1 MRKELYTEV
10 MSNMIQKYWAI
21 SKNEMKW
28 VDKKRLAEFE
38 FLLDDFIRLGK
49 FDPID
54 LAVMQRISYDIADTL
69 RCDQIIFY
77 YSSFHYFYNAVYHRD
92 DMDEIGKIIFQ
103 INIQISIM
111 RIQIQ
116 HGYISGCSEDD
127 YYFKGRGTELIDA
140 IAIILNRG
148 EREYIVPVFLY
159 LLLNYLQSLLEY
171 LQSDN
176 DRYRDVVVKN
186 ATKCMELVKG
196 YCAVEVIKEYIKK
209 NAKIKSFIYK
219 VAYMYN
225 VLFDKTVDGIME
237 KVCAFE
243 KSDVFSNDIW
253 ALNSIYYINKEK
265 FNSVSNELL
274 SDESE
279 YEKIYEDA
287 KLIYLKNNMYLLYES
302 GDNSFDVI
310 KLPDIKRD
318 EDNTWFKMEY
328 YFKGYEESFDIEIT
342 DEDINT
348 LNGYNDEKLRSKI
361 AKIIVNIDHHIVE
374 RESKK
379 PHGALEISDME
390 LPIRPQGKFTTYYLC
405 IPVKSGVE
413 IRNKV
418 DESICYQIIRPFTN
432 FANRAVVVF
441 VSAKEASEAFYNYVK
456 RAKANLNFD
465 IYILEGKSLAKVLKY
480 NNLLD

>member
-1 MRKELYTEV
+1 MRKELYAEV

-28 VDKKRLAEFE
+28 GDKKRLAEFE
-38 FLLDDFIRLGK
+38 LLLDDFIRLGK
-49 FDPID
+49 FAPID
-54 LAVMQRISYDIADTL
+54 LVAMQRISYDIADTL
-69 RCDQIIFY
+69 RRDQIIFY
-77 YSSFHYFYNAVYHRD
+77 YSSFHYFFNAILHRD
-92 DMDEIGKIIFQ
+92 EMSEIGKIIFQ
-103 INIQISIM
+103 INIQITIM

-116 HGYISGCSEDD
+116 HGHISGCSEDD

-140 IAIILNRG
+140 IAIIFERG
-148 EREYIVPVFLY
+148 EQEYVVPAVLY

-176 DRYRDVVVKN
+176 DWYRDVVVKN

-196 YCAVEVIKEYIKK
+196 FCEVEHIKEDIKQ
-209 NAKIKSFIYK
+209 NEKIKSFIYK

-225 VLFDKTVDGIME
+225 VLFDKSIDGIME
-237 KVCAFE
+237 KVSAFE
-243 KSDVFSNDIW
+243 KSKVFSNDIW

-279 YEKIYEDA
+279 YEKLYEDA
-287 KLIYLKNNMYLLYES
+287 KPIYLKNNMYWLYEN

-310 KLPDIKRD
+310 KLPDIQRD

-361 AKIIVNIDHHIVE
+361 AKIIVNIDPHTVE
-374 RESKK
+374 RESRKS
-379 PHGALEISDME
+379 HGPLEISDME
-390 LPIRPQGKFTTYYLC
+390 LPIRHQERFTTYYLC

-418 DESICYQIIRPFTN
+418 DESITYQILRPFTY

-441 VSAKEASEAFYNYVK
+441 VSAKEASEAFYNCVK

-465 IYILEGKSLAKVLKY
+465 IYMLEGKTLAKILKY

>member
-1 MRKELYTEV
+1 MRTELYAEE
-10 MSNMIQKYWAI
+10 MSNMIQKYWEI
-21 SKNEMKW
+21 SKNEMKL

-54 LAVMQRISYDIADTL
+54 LAVMQRISYDIADVL
-69 RCDQIIFY
+69 RRDQIIFY
-77 YSSFHYFYNAVYHRD
+77 YSSFHYFYNAVYHKD
-92 DMDEIGKIIFQ
+92 EMDKIEKIISQ

-116 HGYISGCSEDD
+116 HGYVSGCSEDD
-127 YYFKGRGTELIDA
+127 YYFIGRGTELIDA
-140 IAIILNRG
+140 IAIILKRG
-148 EREYIVPVFLY
+148 EREYVVPVILY

-171 LQSDN
+171 LQSNN

-196 YCAVEVIKEYIKK
+196 YCAVEQIKEDVKK
-209 NAKIKSFIYK
+209 NEKIKSFIYK

-225 VLFDKTVDGIME
+225 VLFDKIVDEIME
-237 KVCAFE
+237 EVCAFE
-243 KSDVFSNDIW
+243 RSDVLANDIW
-253 ALNSIYYINKEK
+253 ALNSIYYIKKEK
-265 FNSVSNELL
+265 FYSVCAELL
-274 SDESE
+274 SDENTYKGL
-279 YEKIYEDA
+279 YEET
-287 KLIYLKNNMYLLYES
+287 KLIYLKNNIYWLN
-302 GDNSFDVI
+302 GNGNNNFDVI
-310 KLPDIKRD
+310 KLPCIKRD
-318 EDNTWFKMEY
+318 EDNTWFKMQY
-328 YFKGYEESFDIEIT
+328 YFKGYEESFDMEIT
-342 DEDINT
+342 DEDIDT

-361 AKIIVNIDHHIVE
+361 AKVIINIDPHIVQE
-374 RESKK
+374 ESQK

-390 LPIRPQGKFTTYYLC
+390 LPIRPEGEFLTYFLC

-418 DESICYQIIRPFTN
+418 NESIAYQIIRPFTY

-441 VSAKEASEAFYNYVK
+441 VSAKEVSEAFRNYVK
-456 RAKANLNFD
+456 RAKVNLNFD
-465 IYILEGKSLAKVLKY
+465 IYILAGKSLAKVLKY